1 MFVDDVIC
9 VLCPSV
15 VERKVVNS
23 LWEEGII
30 HLVVDLATS
39 LKFVFLSFD
48 RGTIATSSIFEQMP

>member
-23 LWEEGII
+23 PWEEGII